1 MDDEL
6 DSTVTGDLSKNA
18 ISVQEFATDN
28 LITAFEMDD
37 FSLLSQVFVAYLYL

>member
-18 ISVQEFATDN
+18 IPVQEFATND
-28 LITAFEMDD
+28 LITKFII
-37 FSLLSQVFVAYLYL
+37 